1 LIGFLLIFC
10 RIFTVKFTPDARFLL
25 TGSDDTNIRLW
36 KANASEQLG
45 VVPRR
50 KQEYLNYAEA
60 LKKKYKDA
68 VEINRIAKHRHLPKA
83 VFHASNLK
91 WVMKQADKRKLKNKI
106 KHSKKGTINVK
117 GDKERAIVK
126 ELE

>member
-1 LIGFLLIFC
+1 M
-10 RIFTVKFTPDARFLL
+10 

-45 VVPRR
+45 VIPRR

-68 VEINRIAKHRHLPKA
+68 EEINKIAQHRHLPRA
-83 VFHASNLK
+83 VFNARRMK
-91 WVMKQADKRKLKNKI
+91 WVIKQADKRKLTNKI
-106 KHSKKGTINVK
+106 RHAKKGLITVK
-117 GDKERAIVK
+117 GEKEKPIVK